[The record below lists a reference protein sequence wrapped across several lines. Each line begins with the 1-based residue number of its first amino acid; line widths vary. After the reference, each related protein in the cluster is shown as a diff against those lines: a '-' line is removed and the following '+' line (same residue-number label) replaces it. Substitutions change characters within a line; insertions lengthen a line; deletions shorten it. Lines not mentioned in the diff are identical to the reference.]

1 MSFPL
6 DVAREVF
13 HLAPL
18 PPFALFW
25 MVVLFVFGI
34 CIGSF
39 LNACVYR
46 VPRGI
51 SIARP
56 RRSFCFLCK
65 TPIAG
70 YDNLPL
76 VSYVIL
82 RGRCRHCQAPF
93 SMRYFWVELLT
104 GLLFVAALFCFGDDV
119 LPLLVY
125 LALLSCLIVVFLVDV
140 DHQIIP
146 DGLSLGGLFAGI
158 AFSIFVW
165 LGPEAPRLPVQN
177 PWDAL
182 LGAAVGYGILWLVR
196 WGGTL
201 VFRKEAMGVGDLK
214 LLAMLGTFIGW
225 EGVLYTVVLSAFLG
239 SIFGISGRIIEVLRR
254 GRAGY
259 SHLAEIPY
267 GPYLSVAGLFCF
279 VYADA
284 LHRFFIVVI
293 LQEGLT

>member
-1 MSFPL
+1 MPYPL
-6 DVAREVF
+6 NVAHGMF

-18 PPFALFW
+18 PPFAPFW
-25 MVVLFVFGI
+25 MGVLFVFGI

-39 LNACVYR
+39 LNACIYR

-65 TPIAG
+65 TPIAW

-76 VSYVIL
+76 ASYLLL
-82 RGRCRHCQAPF
+82 RGHCRHCQAPF
-93 SMRYFWVELLT
+93 SMRYFWVELAT
-104 GLLFVAALFCFGDDV
+104 GLLFAAGLFFFGADL
-119 LPLLVY
+119 LPLFVY
-125 LALLSCLIVVFLVDV
+125 LGLLSCLIVVFLVDV

-146 DGLSLGGLFAGI
+146 DGLSIGGLLVGLV
-158 AFSIFVW
+158 FSCFVW
-165 LGPEAPRLPVQN
+165 LGPASSRLPVQN
-177 PWDAL
+177 PRDAL
-182 LGAAVGYGILWLVR
+182 LGAAVGYGTLWVVR

-201 VFRKEAMGVGDLK
+201 AFRKEAMGVGDLK

-225 EGVLYTVVLSAFLG
+225 EGALYTVVLSAFLG
-239 SIFGISGRIIEVLRR
+239 SIFGITGRILELVRH

-259 SHLAEIPY
+259 THLAEIPY

-279 VYADA
+279 VYAHA
-284 LHRFFIVVI
+284 LHRFFVVVF
-293 LQEGLT
+293 LGGGLP